1 MPHLHRRTLLAA
13 GFALA
18 AASFPSLAQTFP
30 TTTVTFVATAPAGG
44 SIDAVARLVAQDI
57 TRALGQP
64 VVVVNRAGA
73 GGNIA
78 ADAVAKSRADGHTLL
93 FTAASTLTINPW
105 VYPTLSFD
113 PEKSFVPVI
122 MPARQNNILVVH
134 PKLGV
139 ANVKDFVAL
148 MKAKPDALNYGSAGV
163 GSLSHLAGVLFA
175 DQSGTSA
182 THIAFSG
189 IAPSLTALLAGQ
201 VDYMFDSATS
211 LPHVRSGKL
220 KALGVMGPNKLAA
233 MPDVPTMRELGYPG
247 METARSW
254 YGIFAPAGTPAEVV
268 QRLNREIGAAMTRP
282 ELAEKVTAMGMEA
295 ATSTPEELG
304 TALRDALKKWE
315 PIVKRVGIKPT

>member
-1 MPHLHRRTLLAA
+1 MPHLHRQTLLAA

-44 SIDAVARLVAQDI
+44 SIDAVARLVAQDL

-139 ANVKDFVAL
+139 ASVKDFVAL

-282 ELAEKVTAMGMEA
+282 ELAEKVTGMGMEA

>member
-1 MPHLHRRTLLAA
+1 MPQTFRRPLLAA
-13 GFALA
+13 AFALA
-18 AASFPSLAQTFP
+18 SAATGHAQTFP
-30 TTTVTFVATAPAGG
+30 TGTVTFVATAPAGG
-44 SIDAVARLVAQDI
+44 SIDAVARLAAQDI
-57 TRALGQP
+57 TKSLGQP

-78 ADAVAKSRADGHTLL
+78 ADAVAKSKADGHTLL

-105 VYPTLSFD
+105 IYPSLTFD
-113 PEKSFVPVI
+113 PEKGFLPVI

-139 ANVKDFVAL
+139 SSAKEFVAL

-175 DQSGTSA
+175 DQSGTTA
-182 THIAFSG
+182 THVAFSG
-189 IAPSLTALLAGQ
+189 IAPSMTALLAGQ

-211 LPHVRSGKL
+211 LPHIRSGKL
-220 KALGVMGPNKLAA
+220 KALGVIGPSKLAA

-254 YGIFAPAGTPAEVV
+254 YGIFAPAGTPPEVV

-282 ELAEKVTAMGMEA
+282 EVAEKVTAMGMEA
-295 ATSTPEELG
+295 TTSTPEELG

-315 PIVKRVGIKPT
+315 PIVKRVGIKPN

>member
-1 MPHLHRRTLLAA
+1 MPQKHARTLLAA
-13 GFALA
+13 GLVLA
-18 AASFPSLAQTFP
+18 AVPLPGFAQSFPAS
-30 TTTVTFVATAPAGG
+30 TVTFVATAPAGG

-57 TRALGQP
+57 ARSLGQP

-105 VYPTLSFD
+105 VYPSLPFD
-113 PEKSFVPVI
+113 PERSFAPVI

-139 ANVKDFVAL
+139 SSTKEFVAL

-189 IAPSLTALLAGQ
+189 IAPSMTALLAGQ

-211 LPHVRSGKL
+211 LPHIRSGKL
-220 KALGVMGPNKLAA
+220 RALGVMGPSKLAA
-233 MPDVPTMRELGYPG
+233 MPELPTMRELGYPG

-254 YGIFAPAGTPAEVV
+254 YGIFVPAGTPAEAI

-282 ELAEKVTAMGMEA
+282 EVADKVTAMGMEA

-315 PIVKRVGIKPT
+315 PIVKRVGIKPN